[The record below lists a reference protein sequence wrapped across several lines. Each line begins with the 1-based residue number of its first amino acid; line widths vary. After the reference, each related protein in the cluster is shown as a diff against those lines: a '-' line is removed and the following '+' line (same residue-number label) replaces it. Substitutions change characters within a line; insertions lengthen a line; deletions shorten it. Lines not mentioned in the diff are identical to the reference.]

1 MARKQTGFFAVH
13 KQQCKGA
20 LVELMRRPLGN
31 FLTLAVLAFALTL
44 PASFYL
50 LAKNVTLVAL
60 AWQNPTQLTLY
71 LEQGTP
77 TSAASQFS
85 EQLQS
90 WSEIESVDY
99 ISPQQGLADFREHA
113 GFDQA
118 LTLLDENPL
127 PAVIVVRP
135 VSAWQSNDQ
144 AVQLAA
150 KMRTEPSVDEVR
162 LDSDWL
168 QRLAAIK
175 DLAVTLALLMS
186 GLMLFAVF
194 LIVGNTLRLQVQN
207 QKDEIQVMKLVG
219 ATDSFIL
226 RPYLYTGA
234 WYGLIGGIVAWV
246 LTAIVT
252 ILLDGAVAKLASL
265 YDSSFRMVG
274 LRWDETLILLMIASF
289 LGLLA
294 ARLSA
299 GRHLKEIEPI

>member
-1 MARKQTGFFAVH
+1 MAREQTGYFAVH
-13 KQQCKGA
+13 KQQCLGA
-20 LVELMRRPLGN
+20 LKELMRRPLGN
-31 FLTLAVLAFALTL
+31 ILTLAVLSFALTL

-50 LAKNVTLVAL
+50 LAKNVALVAQ

-71 LEQGTP
+71 LDQNISQP
-77 TSAASQFS
+77 VANQFS
-85 EQLQS
+85 DQLRG
-90 WSEIESVDY
+90 WPEIESVEY
-99 ISPQQGLADFREHA
+99 ISPQQGLADFRDHA

-118 LTLLDENPL
+118 LSLLDENPL
-127 PAVIVVRP
+127 PSVVVVRP
-135 VSAWQSNDQ
+135 ASEWQTSER
-144 AVQLAA
+144 ATELAA
-150 KMRTEPSVDEVR
+150 KIRTEPTVDEVR

-175 DLAVTLALLMS
+175 DLAVTMATLMS

-207 QKDEIQVMKLVG
+207 HKNEIQVMKLVG

-234 WYGLIGGIVAWV
+234 WYGFIGAAVAWV

-252 ILLDGAVAKLASL
+252 ILLDNAVAKLAAL
-265 YDSSFRMVG
+265 YDSSYRLVG
-274 LRWDETLILLMIASF
+274 LRWDETLILFMVAAF

>member
-13 KQQCKGA
+13 QQQCKGA

-50 LAKNVTLVAL
+50 LAKNVTLVAQ

-71 LEQGTP
+71 LEHGTP
-77 TSAASQFS
+77 VAAASQFS

-90 WSEIESVDY
+90 WPEIESVNY

-135 VSAWQSNDQ
+135 ATDWQGSNR
-144 AVQLAA
+144 AIQLAA
-150 KMRTEPSVDEVR
+150 KIRTEPSVNEVR

-234 WYGLIGGIVAWV
+234 WYGLIGGTVAWV

-265 YDSSFRMVG
+265 YDSGFRLVG

>member
-1 MARKQTGFFAVH
+1 MARKQTGFFTAH
-13 KQQCKGA
+13 KQQCQGA
-20 LVELMRRPLGN
+20 LTDLVRRPLGN

-50 LAKNVTLVAL
+50 LAKNVALVAQG
-60 AWQNPTQLTLY
+60 WQNPTQLTLY
-71 LEQGTP
+71 LDQHISEP
-77 TSAASQFS
+77 VANQFS

-90 WSEIESVDY
+90 WPEIDSVDY
-99 ISPQQGLADFREHA
+99 ISPQQGLQDFREHG

-118 LTLLDENPL
+118 LSLLDENPL
-127 PAVIVVRP
+127 PAVVVVRP
-135 VSAWQSNDQ
+135 AAGWQSSEQ
-144 AVQLAA
+144 ATQLAA
-150 KMRTEPSVDEVR
+150 KIRTEPTVEEVR

-175 DLAVTLALLMS
+175 DLAITLALLMS

-226 RPYLYTGA
+226 RPYLYTGV

-252 ILLDGAVAKLASL
+252 ILLDDAVAKLASL
-265 YDSSFRMVG
+265 YDSSFRLVG
-274 LRWDETLILLMIASF
+274 LRWDETLILLMTASF